1 MNKLEYIKKGAQ
13 TNTSTI
19 NVGIVK
25 GLLIVKNDATGGA
38 AIFAC
43 QFGGVEKIFGTDAF
57 TASVDEQT
65 STIVLNIGS
74 GISPYTTRY
83 IKIGF
88 DD

>member
-1 MNKLEYIKKGAQ
+1 MNKLKYIKKGSQ
-13 TNTSTI
+13 SDTSTI

-43 QFGGVEKIFGTDAF
+43 QYGGVEKIYGADAY
-57 TASVDEQT
+57 TASVDGQT
-65 STIVLNIGS
+65 STIVLTIGS
-74 GISPYTTRY
+74 GISPYTTHY
-83 IKIGF
+83 IIIGF